1 MGYVCAV
8 FQIILNYFFI
18 FYMLVF
24 ATIIMNLRSSKFGN
38 HIFTLWESV
47 VVK

>member
-1 MGYVCAV
+1 MCAL
-8 FQIILNYFFI
+8 FQIILNFFFI

-24 ATIIMNLRSSKFGN
+24 GTIIMNLRSSKFGN